1 MLQASLHTFESWQ
14 EYWAFQSRFVALNYL
29 DQPVGASYVA
39 LKEILKT
46 KRIILLLLMQIM
58 RLQ

>member
-39 LKEILKT
+39 LKEILK
-46 KRIILLLLMQIM
+46 QSASYYYH
-58 RLQ
+58 